1 MAWNS
6 SGSLG
11 VYANRIMS
19 PTGFNTN
26 SIPFVFA
33 GVIDGP
39 VANKSVFTQ
48 PANMTLEY
56 TTNGSTWSTY
66 PLSNELKKSIFLGKG
81 SANTF
86 FAIGGPSATGKSG
99 EKTRLTINGTDRYT
113 TIFGVYIWASTN
125 GAGNILCDIETSTFG
140 AKTTFTKK
148 VSGAMLN
155 GWGGPNYI
163 GFNCTYGGSNSDDHT
178 YSIRFTF
185 SCNSYVSGKVAQIGE
200 ISLMGSTNWTMPY
213 NLGARGHMYD
223 WDSSQNVVFPAGVT
237 ASWFSG
243 SGSNLTSLNAS
254 NLASGTVPIARIP
267 TGTSSSTVALGN
279 HTHSQY
285 ASTSHNHSAANI
297 TSGTLSAARL
307 PASGVTAGSYGPTAN
322 VTGTNNATIN
332 IPQITVDA
340 YGRVTSVT
348 NRVYTS
354 KDTNTTYSLSS
365 FGITATAAELNKLD
379 GCTAT
384 TAELN
389 YVDGVTSNI
398 QTQLNGKASSSHTH
412 NELSPIQLTN
422 QSLNNY
428 YGNVAFYY
436 AGGGNTCTNKPSGV
450 DNFGM
455 FSFRSAGGWYT
466 QILYG
471 SDDDLWTRRYASSS
485 WTSWVK
491 IYSTANKPTPADIG
505 AATSSHTHTQ
515 YALTSHTHNYAGSSS
530 AGGAA
535 TSANKLNTNAGNS
548 TQPVYFS
555 NGVPV
560 AATAYSN
567 AITQGLK
574 VDDSR
579 NDNPAPNSASF
590 TKQALTVDFKYNN
603 KINNPTGFG
612 GNYCGLISLAPWS
625 ETSGGNGYQ
634 IAIGYNSN
642 AHPRLAVRSADLS
655 ATSWGTWYKIY
666 TSDDKPTPAEIGAAT
681 SSHTHSNYLTTTG
694 TAAAATKLATA
705 RTING
710 TNFDGIANITTSYWG
725 TARTITIGNT
735 GKSVNGSGNVSW
747 SLSEIGAASSSHT
760 HSYLPLSGGTL
771 TGRLTANAKIS
782 ATTSGGSWI
791 NGKTVTNA
799 SYCITTQ
806 PDSAGNSYYPF
817 FAAKSGG
824 GHTVNIGC
832 LANDWGFYGYKSSR
846 TDNGTDW
853 QFTFDAGTGAITH
866 NSTMTQSG
874 AYISKNSLDASA
886 SSSSA
891 SYSASFAIQDKNGNQ
906 MGDIQC
912 SKQTNNRN
920 AIQIEASRTVS
931 GTSYYNNLR
940 LCISNTGGLSYTISS
955 AAAFRNV
962 LGLGNTSGAVPVA
975 NGGTGATAKREAKIN
990 LGITSGTGSAPSSGT
1005 YGDIYIQY
1013 S

>member
-1 MAWNS
+1 MAWNN
-6 SGSLG
+6 SGSLS
-11 VYANRIMS
+11 VYANRVVS
-19 PTGFNTN
+19 PTGFNVR

-66 PLSNELKKSIFLGKG
+66 SLSDELKKSIFLGKG

-86 FAIGGPSATGKSG
+86 FAIGGPSATGKTG

-140 AKTTFTKK
+140 AKTTFAKK
-148 VSGAMLN
+148 VSGALLD

-163 GFNCTYGGSNSDDHT
+163 GFNCTYGGDNSNEHV

-185 SCNSYVSGKVAQIGE
+185 SCATYVSGRVAQIGE

-223 WDSSQNVVFPAGVT
+223 WDTSQNVAFPAGVS

-243 SGSNLTSLNAS
+243 SGSSLTSLNAS

-285 ASTSHNHSAANI
+285 ATTSHTHSAANI
-297 TSGTLSAARL
+297 TSGTLAAARL
-307 PASGVTAGSYGPTAN
+307 PTSGVTAGSYGPTAN
-322 VTGTNNATIN
+322 VTGTNNTTIN
-332 IPQITVDA
+332 VPQITVDA

-398 QTQLNGKASSSHTH
+398 QTQLDGKASS
-412 NELSPIQLTN
+412 
-422 QSLNNY
+422 
-428 YGNVAFYY
+428 
-436 AGGGNTCTNKPSGV
+436 
-450 DNFGM
+450 
-455 FSFRSAGGWYT
+455 
-466 QILYG
+466 
-471 SDDDLWTRRYASSS
+471 
-485 WTSWVK
+485 
-491 IYSTANKPTPADIG
+491 
-505 AATSSHTHTQ
+505 
-515 YALTSHTHNYAGSSS
+515 SHTHNYAGSSS

-535 TSANKLNTNAGNS
+535 TSANRLNTNAGNAS
-548 TQPVYFS
+548 QPVYFS

-590 TKQALTVDFKYNN
+590 TKQALTVDFKYNST
-603 KINNPTGFG
+603 IGNPPGFSS
-612 GNYCGLISLAPWS
+612 NYCGLLSFAPWS

-634 IAIGYNSN
+634 IAVGYNSN
-642 AHPRLAVRSADLS
+642 AHPRLAIRSADLS
-655 ATSWGTWYKIY
+655 ATSWGGWYKIY

-681 SSHTHSNYLTTTG
+681 SGHTHSNYLTTSG

-710 TNFDGIANITTSYWG
+710 TDFNGTANITTSYWG

-747 SLSEIGAASSSHT
+747 SLSEIGAAASSHT

-782 ATTSGGSWI
+782 ATTTGGSWI

-799 SYCITTQ
+799 GYCITTQ
-806 PDSAGNSYYPF
+806 PDSTGNAYYPF

-824 GHTVNIGC
+824 GHTVNLGC
-832 LANDWGFYGYKSSR
+832 LGNAWGFYGFKSSR

-866 NSTMTQSG
+866 NSTMTQTG
-874 AYISKNSLDASA
+874 VYTSKNSLDMNA

-891 SYSASFAIQDKNGNQ
+891 SYSASFAIQDRNGNQ

-912 SKQTNNRN
+912 SKQTSDRN
-920 AIQIEASRTVS
+920 AIQIEASRTIS

-940 LCISNTGGLSYTISS
+940 LCISNTGGLTYMVSN
-955 AAAFRNV
+955 AAAFRDM

-975 NGGTGATAKREAKIN
+975 NGGTGATAKRQAKIN
-990 LGITSGTGSAPSSGT
+990 LGITSGTGSAPSSGS

>member
-6 SGSLG
+6 SGNLG
-11 VYANRIMS
+11 VYANKVVS
-19 PTGFNTN
+19 PTGYNVN

-48 PANMTLEY
+48 PANIKLEY

-66 PLSNELKKSIFLGKG
+66 SLSDELKKSIFLGKG

-86 FAIGGPSATGKSG
+86 FAIGGPSATGKTG

-148 VSGAMLN
+148 VSEAMLN

-163 GFNCTYGGSNSDDHT
+163 GFNCTYGGSNSNDHV

-185 SCNSYVSGKVAQIGE
+185 SCASYVSGKVAQIGE

-223 WDSSQNVVFPAGVT
+223 WDTSQNVAFPAGVS

-243 SGSNLTSLNAS
+243 SGSSLTSLNAS

-297 TSGTLSAARL
+297 TSGTLAAARL

-322 VTGTNNATIN
+322 VTGTNGTTIN
-332 IPQITVDA
+332 VPQITVDA
-340 YGRVTSVT
+340 YGRVTSVV

-384 TAELN
+384 TTELN

-398 QTQLNGKASSSHTH
+398 QTQLNGK
-412 NELSPIQLTN
+412 
-422 QSLNNY
+422 
-428 YGNVAFYY
+428 
-436 AGGGNTCTNKPSGV
+436 
-450 DNFGM
+450 
-455 FSFRSAGGWYT
+455 
-466 QILYG
+466 
-471 SDDDLWTRRYASSS
+471 
-485 WTSWVK
+485 
-491 IYSTANKPTPADIG
+491 
-505 AATSSHTHTQ
+505 
-515 YALTSHTHNYAGSSS
+515 
-530 AGGAA
+530 
-535 TSANKLNTNAGNS
+535 
-548 TQPVYFS
+548 
-555 NGVPV
+555 
-560 AATAYSN
+560 
-567 AITQGLK
+567 
-574 VDDSR
+574 
-579 NDNPAPNSASF
+579 
-590 TKQALTVDFKYNN
+590 
-603 KINNPTGFG
+603 
-612 GNYCGLISLAPWS
+612 
-625 ETSGGNGYQ
+625 
-634 IAIGYNSN
+634 
-642 AHPRLAVRSADLS
+642 
-655 ATSWGTWYKIY
+655 
-666 TSDDKPTPAEIGAAT
+666 
-681 SSHTHSNYLTTTG
+681 
-694 TAAAATKLATA
+694 
-705 RTING
+705 
-710 TNFDGIANITTSYWG
+710 
-725 TARTITIGNT
+725 
-735 GKSVNGSGNVSW
+735 
-747 SLSEIGAASSSHT
+747 ASSSHT

-799 SYCITTQ
+799 GYCITTQ
-806 PDSAGNSYYPF
+806 PDSAGNAYYPF

-832 LANDWGFYGYKSSR
+832 LANAWGFYGYKSSR

-990 LGITSGTGSAPSSGT
+990 LGITSGTGSAPSSGS

>member
-6 SGSLG
+6 SGNLG

-39 VANKSVFTQ
+39 VANKSAFTQ

-66 PLSNELKKSIFLGKG
+66 PLSDELKKNIFLGKG

-86 FAIGGPSATGKSG
+86 FAIGGPSATGKTG

-140 AKTTFTKK
+140 AKTTFTKN

-163 GFNCTYGGSNSDDHT
+163 GFNCTYGGSNSNEHI

-185 SCNSYVSGKVAQIGE
+185 SCASYVSGKIAQIGE

-223 WDSSQNVVFPAGVT
+223 WDTSQNVAFPAGVT

-297 TSGTLSAARL
+297 TSGTLSASRL

-332 IPQITVDA
+332 VPQITVDA
-340 YGRVTSVT
+340 YGRVTSVV

-365 FGITATAAELNKLD
+365 FGITATA
-379 GCTAT
+379 T
-384 TAELN
+384 ELN
-389 YVDGVTSNI
+389 YCDGVTSNI
-398 QTQLNGKASSSHTH
+398 QTQLNGKASSSHSH
-412 NELSPIQLTN
+412 SELSPIQLTN

-428 YGNVAFYY
+428 YGDVAFYY

-491 IYSTANKPTPADIG
+491 IYSTANKPTPA
-505 AATSSHTHTQ
+505 
-515 YALTSHTHNYAGSSS
+515 
-530 AGGAA
+530 
-535 TSANKLNTNAGNS
+535 
-548 TQPVYFS
+548 
-555 NGVPV
+555 
-560 AATAYSN
+560 
-567 AITQGLK
+567 
-574 VDDSR
+574 
-579 NDNPAPNSASF
+579 
-590 TKQALTVDFKYNN
+590 
-603 KINNPTGFG
+603 
-612 GNYCGLISLAPWS
+612 
-625 ETSGGNGYQ
+625 
-634 IAIGYNSN
+634 
-642 AHPRLAVRSADLS
+642 
-655 ATSWGTWYKIY
+655 
-666 TSDDKPTPAEIGAAT
+666 EIGAAT

-705 RTING
+705 RTIALSGDVTGSTSFNG
-710 TNFDGIANITTSYWG
+710 TANVTITTAVANDSHSHSDS
-725 TARTITIGNT
+725 TITSLAASKIT
-735 GKSVNGSGNVSW
+735 GTLPVAHGGTGVTSLVGASGLLGKLHTTSCDSDSSVNAYICSFSSNWAKGGYIPLGNLR
-747 SLSEIGAASSSHT
+747 SLIGAAASSHT

-799 SYCITTQ
+799 GYCITTQ

-824 GHTVNIGC
+824 GHTVNLGC
-832 LANDWGFYGYKSSR
+832 LGNAWGFYGYKSDR
-846 TDNGTDW
+846 TANGTDW
-853 QFTFDAGTGAITH
+853 QFTFDAGTGNITH
-866 NSTMTQSG
+866 LGAMTQSG
-874 AYISKNSLDASA
+874 VYTSKNSLDASA
-886 SSSSA
+886 TSSAA
-891 SYSASFAIQDKNGNQ
+891 SYSASFAIQDKNGSQ

-912 SKQTNNRN
+912 SKQSSNRN

-931 GTSYYNNLR
+931 GTSYYNSLR
-940 LCISNTGGLSYTISS
+940 LCISNTGGLSYMISS
-955 AAAFRNV
+955 AAAFRNI

-975 NGGTGATAKREAKIN
+975 NGGTGATAKRQAKIN
-990 LGITSGTGSAPSSGT
+990 LGITSGTGSAPSSGS